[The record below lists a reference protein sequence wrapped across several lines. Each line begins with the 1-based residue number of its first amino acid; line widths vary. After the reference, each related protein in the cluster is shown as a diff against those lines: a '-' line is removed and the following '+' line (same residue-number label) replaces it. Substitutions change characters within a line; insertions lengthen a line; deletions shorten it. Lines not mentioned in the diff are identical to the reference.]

1 MMYKIPLT
9 RQSVAALTI
18 IIVITAAASL
28 DPCRSSTVAKAKTFN
43 CSAALVAG
51 RCGWSKERSPRLVH
65 ADRLNRWPL
74 EPTQSFAVP
83 DGWART

>member
-1 MMYKIPLT
+1 MMYKKPLT

-18 IIVITAAASL
+18 MIVIAAAASL
-28 DPCRSSTVAKAKTFN
+28 DPCRSSTVADAKTSN

-51 RCGWSKERSPRLVH
+51 RWAGVKNGRHVSFMQ
-65 ADRLNRWPL
+65 DRLNRWPL